1 MKDSKF
7 TGCDLTLD
15 ATEALLWGINL
26 RGEEESKASLMFN
39 TSEKGLRSP
48 VVKC

>member
-7 TGCDLTLD
+7 MGCALTLD

-26 RGEEESKASLMFN
+26 QGEEEPKASLMFN

-48 VVKC
+48 VIKC